1 MAAPKSSS
9 GIEVTAYDLSV
20 KISVPIPACSSDD
33 GTPDIDGVKSII
45 ERRHKIVKIP
55 IHLMPE

>member
-1 MAAPKSSS
+1 M
-9 GIEVTAYDLSV
+9 
-20 KISVPIPACSSDD
+20 KILVPIPACSSDD

-55 IHLMPE
+55 IHLMPNLQDGIELLKALS

>member
-1 MAAPKSSS
+1 M
-9 GIEVTAYDLSV
+9 
-20 KISVPIPACSSDD
+20 KILVPIPACSSDD

-55 IHLMPE
+55 IHLMPEYDGIELLKALSL

>member
-1 MAAPKSSS
+1 M
-9 GIEVTAYDLSV
+9 
-20 KISVPIPACSSDD
+20 KILVPIPACSSDD

-55 IHLMPE
+55 IHLMPEYLQDGIELLKALS